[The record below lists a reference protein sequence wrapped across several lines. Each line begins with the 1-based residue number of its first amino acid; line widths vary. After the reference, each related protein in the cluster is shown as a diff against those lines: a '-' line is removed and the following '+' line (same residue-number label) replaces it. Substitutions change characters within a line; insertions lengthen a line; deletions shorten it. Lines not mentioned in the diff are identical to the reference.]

1 MYKGSVIK
9 MKKFN
14 TAGTCFPDIHY
25 MADITDKVQKTAK
38 MVEEGS
44 YFCINRGR
52 QYGKTT
58 LLYGLKQYLQSE
70 YMVFSI
76 TFEGLSDED
85 FENANAF
92 YRTFFSCMKGV
103 ARNPKNN
110 ITKPVLEILGN
121 AIKQEKLDARISK
134 DIIYDI
140 CYGAD
145 KPIVIIIDEVDQAG
159 NYEMF
164 VKFLGMLRAMYLQ
177 RQDSKAFHSVIF
189 DGVYDIKNLKLKLRS
204 ESEHQYNS
212 PWNIAVNY
220 DVDMSLSSKGIAGM
234 LTEYM
239 DDHHIEIDVNFMADL
254 LREYTAG
261 YPFLVS
267 RLCQII
273 DEKNITWDKEGFL
286 QAVNILLNEH
296 NTIVDD
302 IAKKLEAF
310 PMLKE
315 MLKEILYS
323 GKKQSYNIIVKEID
337 LAYRF
342 GYIYNN
348 DGYVAVTNRIFETL
362 LYNFFIAEDSLR
374 EVLHT
379 EGSIDKKSFI
389 KNGSLDMRH
398 VLERF
403 VVHYNEIYSSK
414 DAKFLENTGRKLFL
428 LYLRP
433 IINGVGHYYIEAQ
446 TRDETRTDII
456 VDYLGKRYI
465 IELKIWHGRA
475 YNEAGRQQLAE
486 YLELMGEDEGYLLS
500 FSFNKNKN
508 VGVKEEN
515 CLGKKIVEV
524 LV

>member
-1 MYKGSVIK
+1 
-9 MKKFN
+9 
-14 TAGTCFPDIHY
+14 
-25 MADITDKVQKTAK
+25 
-38 MVEEGS
+38 
-44 YFCINRGR
+44 
-52 QYGKTT
+52 
-58 LLYGLKQYLQSE
+58 
-70 YMVFSI
+70 MVFSI

-85 FENANAF
+85 FENADAF

-177 RQDSKAFHSVIF
+177 RQDSKAFHSVILA
-189 DGVYDIKNLKLKLRS
+189 GVYDIKNLKLKLRS

-374 EVLHT
+374 EILHT
-379 EGSIDKKSFI
+379 EG
-389 KNGSLDMRH
+389 
-398 VLERF
+398 
-403 VVHYNEIYSSK
+403 
-414 DAKFLENTGRKLFL
+414 
-428 LYLRP
+428 
-433 IINGVGHYYIEAQ
+433 
-446 TRDETRTDII
+446 
-456 VDYLGKRYI
+456 
-465 IELKIWHGRA
+465 
-475 YNEAGRQQLAE
+475 
-486 YLELMGEDEGYLLS
+486 
-500 FSFNKNKN
+500 
-508 VGVKEEN
+508 
-515 CLGKKIVEV
+515 
-524 LV
+524 